1 MGQLTKKIF
10 TVVDGRD
17 IAVLLGLILVCIGLA
32 MWSVPLAL
40 VVLGVVVLAV
50 AVGPVVLANIWRI
63 RKK

>member
-1 MGQLTKKIF
+1 MGQLTKKII

-17 IAVLLGLILVCIGLA
+17 IAVLLGLILVCIGLG

-50 AVGPVVLANIWRI
+50 GLGPVVLATIWRI
-63 RKK
+63 CKK